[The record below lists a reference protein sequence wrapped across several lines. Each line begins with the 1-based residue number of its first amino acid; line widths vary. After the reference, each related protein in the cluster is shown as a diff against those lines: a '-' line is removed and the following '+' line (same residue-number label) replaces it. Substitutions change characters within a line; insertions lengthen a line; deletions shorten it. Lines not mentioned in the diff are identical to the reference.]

1 MFTNEPTNPKIIVA
15 NILSLSDSWKE
26 LLVPDVIEEKQAA
39 PKKKRSPSKRKTK
52 S

>member
-1 MFTNEPTNPKIIVA
+1 MFTNEPTNPKLIVA

-26 LLVPDVIEEKQAA
+26 LLVVEETRETA
-39 PKKKRSPSKRKTK
+39 PKKKRAPSKRKAK